1 MYVYV
6 TFNGEDIPRFLVLV
20 VLKMNFFSHV
30 AMLTTSQQ
38 EMNESAFQ
46 D

>member
-6 TFNGEDIPRFLVLV
+6 TFNGEDIPRFLVLIA
-20 VLKMNFFSHV
+20 LKTNFFSHV
-30 AMLTTSQQ
+30 NMLTTSQQ
-38 EMNESAFQ
+38 EMNEYAFQ